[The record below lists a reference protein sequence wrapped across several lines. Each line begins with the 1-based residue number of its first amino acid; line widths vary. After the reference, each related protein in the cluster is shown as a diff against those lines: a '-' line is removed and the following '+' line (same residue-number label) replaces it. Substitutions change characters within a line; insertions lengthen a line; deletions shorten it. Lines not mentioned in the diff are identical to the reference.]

1 MFVAAIFLDLLFL
14 CVCVLCSVRIQPI
27 GLVERI
33 QAIAQN
39 MSDMAVRV
47 EQILQRSMANSRG
60 TDTRA
65 AVVGDT
71 ADFRIYESNIV
82 HIDTDTF

>member
-1 MFVAAIFLDLLFL
+1 MCLLKVPDCTLKRITKWLLFFRYSVYSIL
-14 CVCVLCSVRIQPI
+14 CVYMCVCLTYMIRIQPI

-47 EQILQRSMANSRG
+47 EQILQRSMASNRG
-60 TDTRA
+60 M
-65 AVVGDT
+65 
-71 ADFRIYESNIV
+71 I
-82 HIDTDTF
+82 

>member
-1 MFVAAIFLDLLFL
+1 MFVVKSFLL
-14 CVCVLCSVRIQPI
+14 CCVIRIQPV

-47 EQILQRSMANSRG
+47 EQILQRSMAANRG
-60 TDTRA
+60 TTPGRLA
-65 AVVGDT
+65 HL
-71 ADFRIYESNIV
+71 ENPK
-82 HIDTDTF
+82 

>member
-1 MFVAAIFLDLLFL
+1 M
-14 CVCVLCSVRIQPI
+14 
-27 GLVERI
+27 GLVDRI

-60 TDTRA
+60 TALKHTWVHMQRTRDEYQRQLHP
-65 AVVGDT
+65 V
-71 ADFRIYESNIV
+71 
-82 HIDTDTF
+82 